1 MTAQATS
8 RQLYAEIRR
17 QSEYAHQTDKG
28 ELFPVHLAE
37 GPTLEH
43 IVMGGPGGQYRL
55 KDVHLYIKHQAKATR
70 IS

>member
-1 MTAQATS
+1 MTQ

-17 QSEYAHQTDKG
+17 TSEYAHQAGKG

-37 GPTLEH
+37 GPASEH
-43 IVMGGPGGQYRL
+43 IVIGGPGGQYRL
-55 KDVHLYIKHQAKATR
+55 SDVHLYIKHSGKATK